1 MTKRQQVAEAL
12 RALAASYTSLQEAG
26 KTVSPEGVE
35 MRSLEDRGF
44 FDLVNRFE
52 TGKITGLRI
61 EISEWL
67 GKMVLRVNSGS
78 LTLSQMMERIAEL
91 EDVLAGPQYDAI
103 DPQAVKTAAQ
113 LQFIGAVR
121 KELEA
126 LERAVRSKHGAPAH
140 AEYSF
145 TEKVERLRRELWRS

>member
-12 RALAASYTSLQEAG
+12 RALAANYTVLQEAG

-35 MRSLEDRGF
+35 MRPLEDRGF

-52 TGKITGLRI
+52 AGKITGLRI

-67 GKMVLRVNSGS
+67 GKMDLRVNSGS
-78 LTLSQMMERIAEL
+78 LTLSQMLERIAEL
-91 EDVLAGPQYDAI
+91 DDVLAGPQYDAI
-103 DPQAVKTAAQ
+103 DPQAVKIAGQ

-126 LERAVRSKHGAPAH
+126 LERTVRSKHGAPADV
-140 AEYSF
+140 EYSF